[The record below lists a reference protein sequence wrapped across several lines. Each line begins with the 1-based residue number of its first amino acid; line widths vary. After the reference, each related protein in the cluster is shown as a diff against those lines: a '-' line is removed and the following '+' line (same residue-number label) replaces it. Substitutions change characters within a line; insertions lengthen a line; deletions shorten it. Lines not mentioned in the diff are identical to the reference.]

1 MTLHEKT
8 SLQRGF
14 LYLYF
19 LLRYIKLLIVMSD
32 ALYYVFAVLAG
43 AAAGALITYLFG
55 RFPDKWLQDYGV
67 TPDDP
72 DYRPSKRM
80 RPFPEGLIASVFCAA
95 CYCLTVYF
103 CRVQYFYVFRPMHL
117 AVILLVV
124 PVLALVMMADK
135 LNRII
140 PDQFSIFIACCGVL
154 SILADVFEGSVWFSS
169 DVKWWIPV
177 LNKIIASV
185 VGGGVIWLIGFL
197 SITFLGRE
205 GMGMGDMR
213 LLFATGLITGCYGL
227 LILVYVSIFSA
238 LLFAVPLLVR
248 KTKRRAAEKKRIEE
262 AEDQRAEKLKI
273 QREKA
278 AIHFAEDPD
287 YMAFGPFL
295 ALGCA
300 VFAIMEPFFFEKMFE
315 TMLIFGVYF

>member
-1 MTLHEKT
+1 MN
-8 SLQRGF
+8 
-14 LYLYF
+14 
-19 LLRYIKLLIVMSD
+19 IAI
-32 ALYYVFAVLAG
+32 YYVLAVVAG
-43 AAAGALITYLFG
+43 VLAGALITYLFG
-55 RFPDKWLQDYGV
+55 KFPDKWLQDYGV
-67 TPDDP
+67 TPEDP

-80 RPFPEGLIASVFCAA
+80 RPFPEGLVAVVFCVA
-95 CYCLTVYF
+95 CYCVTVFF
-103 CRVQYFYVFRPMHL
+103 CRVDYIERFRPMHL
-117 AVILLVV
+117 AVILLVI
-124 PVLALVMMADK
+124 PVLMLVMMADK

-140 PDQFSIFIACCGVL
+140 PDQFSIYIAACGVL
-154 SILADVFEGSVWFSS
+154 SIAADFFEGSVWFTP
-169 DVKWWIPV
+169 DAKWWMPIA
-177 LNKIIASV
+177 NKLIASL

-227 LILVYVSIFSA
+227 IVLMYVSIFSA
-238 LLFAVPLLVR
+238 ILFAVPLLIR
-248 KTKRRAAEKKRIEE
+248 KRKRIAAEKRRI
-262 AEDQRAEKLKI
+262 AESPDPRAEKLKI

-300 VFAIMEPFFFEKMFE
+300 VFAIMEPFFFEKMVM
-315 TMLIFGVYF
+315 TMNLFGVYF